1 MSAKSKIDYGAL
13 AVDRLTVAVET
24 GDPAGVYADA
34 GALYGIAR
42 PGVWAGQIE
51 ALLGELPHK
60 HRVAIRRAAKATAG
74 AVIEER
80 TRPPVREVP
89 ALPLLVVHGAVWR
102 VLDEDRYLV
111 VQRELSVVELGRL
124 HEIETTVPVGEN
136 GVRELKP
143 GEAYKV
149 HGVTAREIRWTYDAA
164 GPSWDPT
171 ERILEIPGAR
181 VRQGRAERSEVVE
194 GWLYSLVPEG
204 QIETLLDWLA
214 TSVILDRPTASPQF
228 RGPDSAGK
236 ALLVAALTT
245 LLGGRTDYTHA
256 TGDFN
261 AGLIFGPLVVLDEGV
276 AESKPDAFR
285 RLTGNREHP
294 VTAKNRM
301 PEELRG
307 CPRVIVTS
315 NEPDPLRLGREELSS
330 QSEHALGRR
339 ILIFDVQ
346 TAAVDYLADIGGW
359 SATAAWAE
367 PDGEL
372 VCHLRWLAETRGPKV
387 RTGDRFLVEGD
398 AGAWVA
404 SSHLRRGTGADVLA
418 AYQAYQDDPEVRAQC
433 KGDPFVHDRESGRV
447 GVSPGALLRCWR
459 EILGPQEKV
468 PSSQVLGR
476 ALKRLSGQEKPTRGG
491 PEGDRGPRRYWVDP
505 GRLPEDT
512 S

>member
-1 MSAKSKIDYGAL
+1 MSQQPKVDYPA
-13 AVDRLTVAVET
+13 VAVMRLQEAVRT
-24 GDPAGVYADA
+24 GNPSCVYADA

-42 PGVWAGQIE
+42 QGIRAGQIE
-51 ALLGELPHK
+51 ALLGQLKHK
-60 HRVAIRRAAKATAG
+60 DRVAIRRAAKATAG
-74 AVIEER
+74 AVVEER

-89 ALPLLVVHGAVWR
+89 PLPLLVVHGAVWR

-111 VQRELSVVELGRL
+111 VQRELSVVELARL
-124 HEIETTVPVGEN
+124 HGIDTTVPVGEH

-164 GPSWDPT
+164 GPAWDAA
-171 ERILEIPGAR
+171 ERTLEIPGAR
-181 VRQGRAERSEVVE
+181 IRKGTARRSELVE
-194 GWLYSLVPEG
+194 GWLYSLVPEH

-214 TSVILDRPTASPQF
+214 TAVQLDRPTASPQF

-276 AESKPDAFR
+276 AESRPDAFR

-294 VTAKNRM
+294 VVAKNRM

-315 NEPDPLRLGREELSS
+315 NEDDPLRLGREELSS

-339 ILIFDVQ
+339 IIIFDVQ
-346 TAAVDYLADIGGW
+346 TAAVDYLADLGGW
-359 SATAAWAE
+359 AATADWAE
-367 PDGEL
+367 PEGEL
-372 VCHLRWLAETRGPKV
+372 VCHLRWLAQERGPKV
-387 RTGDRFLVEGD
+387 TPGQRFLVEGD

-418 AYQAYQDDPEVRAQC
+418 AYQAYQDDPEVRGRC
-433 KGDPFVHDRESGRV
+433 KGDPFVHDRTTGRV

-476 ALKRLSGQEKPTRGG
+476 ALKRLSDQEKPTRGG

-505 GRLPEDT
+505 ERLPEDT